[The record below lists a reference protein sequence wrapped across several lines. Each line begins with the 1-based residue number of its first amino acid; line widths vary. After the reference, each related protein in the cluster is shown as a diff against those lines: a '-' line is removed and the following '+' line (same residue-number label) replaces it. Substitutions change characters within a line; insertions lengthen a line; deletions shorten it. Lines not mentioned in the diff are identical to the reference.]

1 MANWEERRKTRR
13 DRRANSGKPSP
24 AVEFPSPPGR
34 RQRRTKAASSPDL
47 ITIENARLQDELR
60 DHIGR
65 LQEANRQLLVS
76 SVNAQQL
83 AEQLRAAQA
92 EMTHLAHHDH
102 LTTLPNRIQ
111 FKKQLA
117 ERIAH
122 ASTTGSKLALL
133 FIDLDRF
140 KVVNDSLGHGVGD
153 LLLQAVAQR
162 LAASIR
168 GTDAVCRQGGD
179 EFVAMLA
186 EVEHTEDVAARVAS
200 IHRLLT
206 APYTVAQHVLHVGAS
221 IGISIYPDDVADL
234 DALLR
239 SADIAMYNVKEHGR
253 NGFAF
258 FEPPMDVRAMAQH
271 HMEVN
276 LRNAL
281 ERCEF
286 VLYYQ
291 AQVNLASSRTAGA
304 EALIRW
310 RHPTEGLL
318 LPKAFIGFA
327 EDCGIIKQID
337 RWVLR
342 EACRQ
347 ARSWQD
353 AGYALETIS
362 VNVSAQEFECGDFL
376 QTVFMTLDQTGLPP
390 QSLELE
396 LTEGTLMRDS
406 ASTIQ
411 KLEALRAAG
420 IRIAIDDFGT
430 GYSSLGY
437 LRRFPIDTLK
447 IDQTFVADIRP
458 GASEVLVDTVISI
471 GIRLRHHVVAE
482 GIETPEQLRFLKE
495 HACDTGQ
502 GFHLSAPL
510 PAIEFACAL
519 AAAQR
524 KRIT

>member
-1 MANWEERRKTRR
+1 MDSWEERRKTRR
-13 DRRANSGKPSP
+13 DRRLDTGEPVVA
-24 AVEFPSPPGR
+24 AQAPPQAGR
-34 RQRRTKAASSPDL
+34 RQRRSKASPMPDL
-47 ITIENARLQDELR
+47 IAIENARLQDELR

-65 LQEANRQLLVS
+65 LQEANRQLVIS
-76 SVNAQQL
+76 SVNAREL
-83 AEQLRAAQA
+83 AEQLHAAQA
-92 EMTHLAHHDH
+92 EMAHLAHHDH
-102 LTTLPNRIQ
+102 LTTLPNRRQ

-117 ERIAH
+117 DRIAH
-122 ASTTGSKLALL
+122 AGAHGCKLALL

-162 LAASIR
+162 LAASVR
-168 GTDAVCRQGGD
+168 GTDAVCREGGD

-186 EVEHTEDVAARVAS
+186 DVAHAEDVSARVAH
-200 IHRLLT
+200 IHHLLT
-206 APYTVAQHVLHVGAS
+206 APYTIAQHVLHIGAS

-234 DALLR
+234 EALMR
-239 SADIAMYNVKEHGR
+239 SADIAMYSVKEHGR
-253 NGFAF
+253 NSFAF
-258 FEPPMDVRAMAQH
+258 FEPPMDVRAMARH
-271 HMEVN
+271 HMEVS

-281 ERCEF
+281 ERHEF

-310 RHPTEGLL
+310 HHPTKGLL
-318 LPKAFIGFA
+318 LPKAFIGIA
-327 EDCGIIKQID
+327 EECGIIKQID

-342 EACRQ
+342 EACLQ
-347 ARSWQD
+347 AKSWQD

-362 VNVSAQEFECGDFL
+362 VNISGQEFESADFL
-376 QTVFMTLDQTGLPP
+376 QTVFSTLDQSGLPP

-406 ASTIQ
+406 AATIQ
-411 KLEALRAAG
+411 KLETLRAAG

-447 IDQTFVADIRP
+447 IDQTFVADIHP
-458 GASEVLVDTVISI
+458 GSDDVLVDTVISI
-471 GIRLRHHVVAE
+471 GNRLRHHVVAE
-482 GIETPEQLRFLKE
+482 GIETVEQLDFLRE

-502 GFHLSAPL
+502 GFHLSPPL
-510 PAIEFACAL
+510 PAAEFAQAL
-519 AAAQR
+519 AGNR
-524 KRIT
+524 